1 MRCNEIIHIFLST
14 RILTDKNETSKIAI
28 EIESLYKIKCYFPG
42 SALETWIGAEESKK
56 IENISMRKIKK
67 CTTSI
72 KIARRD
78 KKMGI
83 IDQNY

>member
-42 SALETWIGAEESKK
+42 SALET
-56 IENISMRKIKK
+56 
-67 CTTSI
+67 
-72 KIARRD
+72 
-78 KKMGI
+78 
-83 IDQNY
+83 